1 MTSKEVSKWADKFQ
15 FTAEKHDQTKAVEAF
30 LLGAPVDP
38 LGQMAACAKMYK
50 GEVVRDIRD
59 VTDEERRQ
67 FFKDIMDTVLVMP
80 TEAVHLHFMIDGVHR
95 GITHQMVRQR
105 SAGFAQESMRFAVV
119 EDLPNATALPVS
131 LRGTLSEQE
140 LYNQINEER
149 AAQGLSYWD
158 DSVGKLIVEEWDRLS
173 PEQRQRLQWD
183 KAVKH
188 VGDAYSEM
196 VNSGMAAEDA
206 RGLLPTNVRT
216 RLNYIT
222 NLRGF
227 YDTMSKRVGD
237 QAQFEWRE
245 IVAAMVQAMYK
256 YGEEHTYEVWEDGEL
271 WHTGQVEPGEE
282 VFYYEADDRVL
293 VRRSSLWQYKL
304 IAAEIKPIE
313 FKLNGPAFGASFDRP
328 SRIGERIAAFHQMGV
343 PSSRWLEGAPEHNIP
358 AINPAEYLLDPGA
371 ARLKEGE
378 EFDIFGNKVPAGR
391 GLHWRDGLLWWPEGA
406 HQGAGLTLA
415 EIYRQSGNT
424 SGF

>member
-1 MTSKEVSKWADKFQ
+1 MTSKEISKWADKFQ

-80 TEAVHLHFMIDGVHR
+80 TEAVHLHFMVDGVHR

-131 LRGTLSEQE
+131 LRGTLSEDDLFE
-140 LYNQINEER
+140 SLNFAR
-149 AAQGLSYWD
+149 VGQGLSSWD
-158 DSVGKLIVEEWDRLS
+158 PDEKGKLIVEEWHRLS

-183 KAVKH
+183 KAVKR
-188 VGDAYSEM
+188 VGDVYEEM

-256 YGEEHTYEVWEDGEL
+256 YGEEHTYEVWVDYEDEHDTL
-271 WHTGQVEPGEE
+271 ENVVT
-282 VFYYEADDRVL
+282 FSDDETRTL

-343 PSSRWLEGAPEHNIP
+343 PSSRWLEGAVEHNIP
-358 AINPAEYLLDPGA
+358 PINPAEYLLDPGA

-391 GLHWRDGLLWWPEGA
+391 GLHWRDGLLWWPEDV
-406 HQGAGLTLA
+406 HQGPGLALE
-415 EIYRQSGNT
+415 EIWKR
-424 SGF
+424 

>member
-1 MTSKEVSKWADKFQ
+1 MTSQEVSKWSDKFM
-15 FTAEKHDQTKAVEAF
+15 FAAEKHDQNKPVEAF

-67 FFKDIMDTVLVMP
+67 YFRDIMNTVLVMP
-80 TEAVHLHFMIDGVHR
+80 TEAVHLHFMVDGVHR

-119 EDLPNATALPVS
+119 EDLPAATALPVP
-131 LRGTLSEQE
+131 LRDTMSEEE
-140 LYNQINEER
+140 LYHQLNAKR
-149 AAQGLSYWD
+149 MDQGLPHWE
-158 DSVGKLIVEEWDRLS
+158 GTRGELIVQEWARLS
-173 PEQRQRLQWD
+173 PEQRHRLQWD

-188 VGDAYSEM
+188 VGDAYSQM
-196 VNSGMAAEDA
+196 VNDGMAAEDA

-245 IVAAMVQAMYK
+245 IIAAMVQAMYK
-256 YGEEHTYEVWEDGEL
+256 YGEEHTYDVWTYG
-271 WHTGQVEPGEE
+271 P
-282 VFYYEADDRVL
+282 DDRQPGDVDIEQEDLGSGSLRIL

-313 FKLNGPAFGASFDRP
+313 FKIGGPAFGADFDRP
-328 SRIGERIAAFHQMGV
+328 SRIGERVAAFAKRGV
-343 PSSRWLEGAPEHNIP
+343 PSSEWTRGSAEHGIPPIHPE
-358 AINPAEYLLDPGA
+358 EWLLDPGA

-378 EFDIFGNKVPAGR
+378 EFDIFGNKVPKGTGWHWESGALMRRTPAGPHS
-391 GLHWRDGLLWWPEGA
+391 GIWPEDFR
-406 HQGAGLTLA
+406 
-415 EIYRQSGNT
+415 E
-424 SGF
+424 GF

>member
-1 MTSKEVSKWADKFQ
+1 MTSQEVSKWSDKFM
-15 FTAEKHDQTKAVEAF
+15 FAAEKHDQSKPVEAF

-67 FFKDIMDTVLVMP
+67 YFRDIMNTVLVMP
-80 TEAVHLHFMIDGVHR
+80 QEAVHLHFMVDGVHR

-119 EDLPNATALPVS
+119 EDLPAATALPVP
-131 LRGTLSEQE
+131 LRDTMSEEE
-140 LYNQINEER
+140 LYHQLNAKR
-149 AAQGLSYWD
+149 MDQGLPSWE
-158 DSVGKLIVEEWDRLS
+158 GTRGELIVQEWARLS
-173 PEQRQRLQWD
+173 PEQRHRLQWD

-188 VGDAYSEM
+188 VGDAYSQM
-196 VNSGMAAEDA
+196 VNDGMAAEDA

-245 IVAAMVQAMYK
+245 IIAAMVQAMYR
-256 YGEEHTYEVWEDGEL
+256 YGEEHTYEVWTYGVDDVQDGDEKIAEEDLGHGSL
-271 WHTGQVEPGEE
+271 
-282 VFYYEADDRVL
+282 RIL
-293 VRRSSLWQYKL
+293 MRRSSLWQYKL
-304 IAAEIKPIE
+304 IASEIKPIE
-313 FKLNGPAFGASFDRP
+313 FKIGGPAFGADFDRP
-328 SRIGERIAAFHQMGV
+328 SRIGERVAAFAKRGV
-343 PSSRWLEGAPEHNIP
+343 PSSEWTRGSAEHSIPPIHPE
-358 AINPAEYLLDPGA
+358 EWLLDPGA

-378 EFDIFGNKVPAGR
+378 EFDIFGNKVPKGT
-391 GLHWRDGLLWWPEGA
+391 GWHWEDGFISRMPNHISKKRWPEDFR
-406 HQGAGLTLA
+406 
-415 EIYRQSGNT
+415 E
-424 SGF
+424 GF